1 MKTISNCGYKRSKT
15 PDGHFLHATER
26 MTEMRLSHGPGKGR
40 EAESMILS
48 LAMGQAA
55 DWKEI

>member
-1 MKTISNCGYKRSKT
+1 
-15 PDGHFLHATER
+15 
-26 MTEMRLSHGPGKGR
+26 MRLSHGPGKGR

-55 DWKEI
+55 NWKEV